1 MQAEVCSDTA
11 ESQDPTDEVSWIWAW
26 ILVGC
31 ATVLAFFLVLSQEVV
46 FCITQQLGAH
56 AVQFGLH
63 VRSSALFNWLLLVLD
78 FSIGFFFVLLLLVT
92 AGLLFDGFHEAWGA
106 PGFLAQL
113 GQAHVVG
120 TFSLT
125 AVCVTFVWV
134 ALAGRVLFLAW
145 LFSKANQHLAQPQQP
160 QQRQQQQPPREEQED
175 ARPQAFSGYPALDYC
190 LFVLVGMALLW
201 GFPWSSL
208 IVASASEDVAQQILL
223 VFIVWAFLL
232 YVTLQLRNRLHR
244 QLASIPVVTWSP
256 LHHQAPCD
264 GANGVTHVDVCNLKA
279 GGWPVD
285 KQRIFVRP
293 QVAGQWHRLQ
303 GLLDDEDH
311 STLKVEGPPGTGK
324 STVAWAWACYMARQ
338 RSVVWV
344 HCDRDD
350 DNTIALLGGGR
361 VSCWT
366 LDAEQESRLVTDAKR
381 IARWA
386 GAALL
391 IVDGIA
397 EATRLFLTS
406 AAGWAKAVPGRRA
419 VTVSSVQLD
428 VKTHIAQNL
437 KLDKLTVYS
446 WTKEEYTAAC
456 LDQEFWMQVKEIVGW
471 VEPNQRC
478 EIDDR
483 NDNEP
488 HFAPMTEDQ
497 YQSVLIDRKF
507 DVAGHSARWM
517 FFLRARTLADTTVPD
532 CLQRVGDYHVLAQGL
547 NGQRSNIAVNQLVAM
562 FQQQFFPDFPL
573 VSRFVTRYVSERC
586 EMAFLTSAANANP
599 NPTFDG
605 WVLELEFLCRVRLA
619 QSGNNDGKNYVSV
632 YERGVD
638 GVTTEL
644 RLCVTARVKFK
655 SDLNSLHSCAIHDGT
670 WFIPL
675 EWNQGGYD
683 AAMYRDGCLYFFQIT
698 RNTAHTEK
706 WTHMNVLA
714 SAVHDRLVQQG
725 VADGLQ
731 FVEHIYVLPPN
742 VVGDFVFRT
751 PQQMKSIPAWRNTHT
766 RKVAFVRVAGGGN
779 APEAAGHEIITSRGQ
794 ARDQEGGLFPR
805 APGNQDWRRNFPLRP
820 E

>member
-46 FCITQQLGAH
+46 FFITQQLGAR

-208 IVASASEDVAQQILL
+208 IVASASEDVAQQKFLL

-256 LHHQAPCD
+256 LHHQAPCND
-264 GANGVTHVDVCNLKA
+264 ADGVTHVDVCNLKA

-293 QVAGQWHRLQ
+293 QVAGQWRRLQ
-303 GLLDDEDH
+303 GLLVDENH

-324 STVAWAWACYMARQ
+324 STVAWAWACFLAGYGHA
-338 RSVVWV
+338 VVWV
-344 HCDRDD
+344 HRWRNGSSCF
-350 DNTIALLGGGR
+350 AVLGGGV
-361 VSCWT
+361 VSRFSLESEREAEIMPTARRLTVWAT
-366 LDAEQESRLVTDAKR
+366 ADVLVVDGVTRESVALLDGA
-381 IARWA
+381 ARWA
-386 GAALL
+386 KSVRGRCAA
-391 IVDGIA
+391 
-397 EATRLFLTS
+397 
-406 AAGWAKAVPGRRA
+406 
-419 VTVSSVQLD
+419 TVSSVQVLVTPED
-428 VKTHIAQNL
+428 ADEYRLSNMEVF
-437 KLDKLTVYS
+437 S
-446 WTKEEYTAAC
+446 WTKAEYIAAC
-456 LDQEFWMQVKEIVGW
+456 ADPEFWRQVRTKLGW
-471 VEPNQRC
+471 ADGDARG

-483 NDNEP
+483 NEHEPPFAAMNEQ
-488 HFAPMTEDQ
+488 Q
-497 YQSVLIDRKF
+497 YQTALLEQKF
-507 DVAGHSARWM
+507 R
-517 FFLRARTLADTTVPD
+517 
-532 CLQRVGDYHVLAQGL
+532 
-547 NGQRSNIAVNQLVAM
+547 
-562 FQQQFFPDFPL
+562 
-573 VSRFVTRYVSERC
+573 
-586 EMAFLTSAANANP
+586 
-599 NPTFDG
+599 
-605 WVLELEFLCRVRLA
+605 
-619 QSGNNDGKNYVSV
+619 
-632 YERGVD
+632 
-638 GVTTEL
+638 
-644 RLCVTARVKFK
+644 
-655 SDLNSLHSCAIHDGT
+655 
-670 WFIPL
+670 
-675 EWNQGGYD
+675 
-683 AAMYRDGCLYFFQIT
+683 
-698 RNTAHTEK
+698 
-706 WTHMNVLA
+706 
-714 SAVHDRLVQQG
+714 
-725 VADGLQ
+725 
-731 FVEHIYVLPPN
+731 
-742 VVGDFVFRT
+742 
-751 PQQMKSIPAWRNTHT
+751 
-766 RKVAFVRVAGGGN
+766 
-779 APEAAGHEIITSRGQ
+779 AAGHC
-794 ARDQEGGLFPR
+794 AR
-805 APGNQDWRRNFPLRP
+805 
-820 E
+820 